1 MEREM
6 KWRGLMV
13 LMVCVAPLV
22 ATAQTGVNVPPSG
35 SYVPR
40 LGDIMNAVQTR
51 HMKLWFT
58 GKSANWDLAAYELR
72 QLKAGLVEAALLYE
86 GIPVNNVTTMAQ
98 PVQSV
103 ADAIEA
109 KDGKKFAKVYGDLTS
124 GCNACHQS
132 IGRGYIIM
140 RLPDASPFSD
150 QQFAPQG
157 KP

>member
-1 MEREM
+1 M
-6 KWRGLMV
+6 KWRRLMV
-13 LMVCVAPLV
+13 LMVCAAPLV

-40 LGDIMNAVQTR
+40 LGDIMNTVQTR
-51 HMKLWFT
+51 HMKLWFA

-109 KDGKKFAKVYGDLTS
+109 KDGKKFAKVYADLTS

-132 IGRGYIIM
+132 IGRGYIVM
-140 RLPDASPFSD
+140 RVPDTSPFSG
-150 QQFAPQG
+150 QQFAPQS

>member
-6 KWRGLMV
+6 KWRSLMV
-13 LMVCVAPLV
+13 LMICVSPLV
-22 ATAQTGVNVPPSG
+22 ATAQTGANLPQSEP
-35 SYVPR
+35 YVPR
-40 LGDIMNAVQTR
+40 LGDIMNMAQTR
-51 HMKLWFT
+51 HMKLWFA

-72 QLKAGLVEAALLYE
+72 QLKAGLVEAAMLYQ
-86 GIPVNNVTTMAQ
+86 GIPVNNVTTMVQ

-109 KDGKKFAKVYGDLTS
+109 KDGKKFAKVYGELTS

-132 IGRGYIIM
+132 VGRDFIAM
-140 RLPDASPFSD
+140 RVPDASPFGD
-150 QQFAPQG
+150 QRFAPPG

>member
-6 KWRGLMV
+6 KWPGLLV
-13 LMVCVAPLV
+13 LMVCVSPLV
-22 ATAQTGVNVPPSG
+22 ATAQTGVNLPQSEP
-35 SYVPR
+35 YVPR
-40 LGDIMNAVQTR
+40 LGDIMNTAQTR
-51 HMKLWFT
+51 HMKLWFA

-72 QLKAGLVEAALLYE
+72 QLKASLVEATLLYQ

-109 KDGKKFAKVYGDLTS
+109 KDGKKFAKVYGELTS
-124 GCNACHQS
+124 GCNACHES
-132 IGRGYIIM
+132 IGRGFIAM
-140 RLPDASPFSD
+140 RVPDASPFSD
-150 QQFAPQG
+150 QRFAPPG